1 MYACVFFEEDSSLS
15 VIWKEDRDLSLIED
29 FKEHHK
35 VEMKWLLRPGTPKTL
50 YHGIIVKVSE
60 VPSAEVLT
68 VIKGLLRNDV
78 QDYLKAVIAWSARQH
93 PCSERKEY
101 INLSGTCTVD
111 DRQNNLET
119 MNEENLPS
127 ATNFLDDSFNY
138 TSALNE
144 SDITP
149 LVRRSPRKPNRPTEG
164 ERQNIYPI
172 ETASCSY
179 ESQPSKSAVAETLRR
194 SPRKNNLTETQKKS
208 SERQQVDISDSHQSI
223 APETVPPRSEN
234 VIKDGKMVKL
244 LESHDILV
252 DKDLLRNAISAA
264 KKSQKVGYT
273 LCYKLLSGM
282 FSIPELANSRG
293 QGIGKRKEGDIR
305 PPLKKETVNTL
316 KDYVIVWCKKNGYT
330 TPTEQLL
337 NDAITERISYARKQ
351 LKTSSKKL

>member
-1 MYACVFFEEDSSLS
+1 MLNNAWQPSALRRSKSLWFELA
-15 VIWKEDRDLSLIED
+15 
-29 FKEHHK
+29 
-35 VEMKWLLRPGTPKTL
+35 
-50 YHGIIVKVSE
+50 

-111 DRQNNLET
+111 DRQNSLET
-119 MNEENLPS
+119 MNEENLTS